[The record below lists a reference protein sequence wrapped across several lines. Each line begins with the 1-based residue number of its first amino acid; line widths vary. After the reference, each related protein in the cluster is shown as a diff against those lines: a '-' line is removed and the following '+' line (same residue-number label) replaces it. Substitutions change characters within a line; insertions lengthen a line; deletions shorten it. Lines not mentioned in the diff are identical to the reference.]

1 MSAPTRAR
9 RGAALRVLLAAFA
22 VLAFAT
28 GLIAYQWYYG
38 RRAHVTA
45 AWNPAIQ
52 ADADAQARTS
62 AEAARSVADVPLE
75 ALTDQDILFRV
86 QGDAP
91 GDYFGWSVAALGDL
105 DGDGIGDF
113 AVGGHQLQNSAERP
127 NFDLPTGYVR
137 VFSGADARPL
147 HTLRPEGSQHIDSS
161 DDMFGVTVTG
171 LDDLDGDGVDDLAV
185 GAFLYDFEDPDQD
198 EIDENTGAVQIHSG
212 ATGER
217 LELLGG
223 ERWGDRFGF
232 ALDVMPDLDGDGKR
246 ELLVGV
252 EKGET
257 EDAVKN
263 AGRTEIWS
271 TGTLEPLTTADG
283 PGWEG
288 RMGHSVA
295 PLGDVDGDG
304 VADFASGAYMFGA
317 RQEEDL
323 QRGAVGVFSGASGE
337 LLRAFEGTAMLDN
350 LGSAVRGL
358 RGQGEAQLVALG
370 ATEAGYEAE
379 FTGRY
384 EGPGYVR
391 IHDAR
396 TGALQVRFTGAELG
410 DQLGWAL
417 ADAGDL
423 DGGGADE
430 LLIGAPAGMT
440 FLEDKLDRPGR
451 MYLIGGEDQRVLRAF
466 RGLADNDQFGAAL
479 ALLDDLDGD
488 GVPEVL
494 VGAPQNTAG
503 QTEPGYALVLRGSA
517 LMPATR

>member
-1 MSAPTRAR
+1 MSAPSRAR
-9 RGAALRVLLAAFA
+9 RGAALRVALAALS
-22 VLAFAT
+22 VLTFAT
-28 GLIAYQWYYG
+28 ALGAYKWYYG

-45 AWNPAIQ
+45 AWSPAIE
-52 ADADAQARTS
+52 ADLHSKPGTAPVH
-62 AEAARSVADVPLE
+62 SVGDVPLE
-75 ALTDQDILFRV
+75 SLTDRAILFRV

-91 GDYFGWSVAALGDL
+91 GDYFGWSVAALGDV
-105 DGDGIGDF
+105 DGDGVADF
-113 AVGGHQLQNSAERP
+113 AVGGHQLQNSAARP
-127 NFDLPTGYVR
+127 NFDLPEGYVR

-147 HTLRPEGSQHIDSS
+147 HTLRPAGSQHIDSS
-161 DDMFGVTVTG
+161 DDMFGVTVVG
-171 LDDLDGDGVDDLAV
+171 LDDLDGDGADDLAV

-198 EIDENTGAVQIHSG
+198 EIDENTGAIQIHSG

-232 ALDVMPDLDGDGKR
+232 ALDVMPDVDGDGKR

-252 EKGET
+252 EKAET
-257 EDAVKN
+257 ADAVKN

-271 TGTLEPLTTADG
+271 TGSLEPLATADG

-295 PLGDVDGDG
+295 ALGDVDGDG

-317 RQEEDL
+317 RQDADI
-323 QRGAVGVFSGASGE
+323 QRGAVGVFSGKDGA
-337 LLRAFEGTAMLDN
+337 LLRAFEGADQLDN
-350 LGSAVRGL
+350 LGAAVTGL
-358 RGQGEAQLVALG
+358 RGPQGAPHIALG

-396 TGALQVRFTGAELG
+396 TGDLLARIAGDQLG

-417 ADAGDL
+417 AGAGDL
-423 DGGGADE
+423 DGGGAEE
-430 LLIGAPAGMT
+430 LLVGAPAGMT
-440 FLEDKLDRPGR
+440 FLEDKLDRSGR

-466 RGLADNDQFGAAL
+466 EGLSANDQFGAAV

-488 GVPEVL
+488 GLPEVL

-503 QTEPGYALVLRGSA
+503 QTEPGYAIVLRGSA
-517 LMPATR
+517 LLPTQ